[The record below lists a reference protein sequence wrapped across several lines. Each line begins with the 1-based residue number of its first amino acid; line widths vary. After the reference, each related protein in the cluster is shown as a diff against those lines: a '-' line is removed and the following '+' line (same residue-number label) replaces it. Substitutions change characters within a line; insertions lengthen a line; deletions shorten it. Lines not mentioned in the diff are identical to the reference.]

1 MVSLFQLLVKLL
13 IVFLLF
19 TNSIHKSYS
28 LEKYACCN
36 DHVPLH
42 KVMDHYCNDFKTFNN
57 NPTTQDRANILTSYM
72 REIVM
77 DNEKILAETTCQKH
91 VVANNCYQ
99 WDETIKNPGQQ
110 CVENTNQYCL
120 HGGTKYR
127 C

>member
-1 MVSLFQLLVKLL
+1 MLAAMITFPYIKLWTI
-13 IVFLLF
+13 IVMISKL
-19 TNSIHKSYS
+19 SIITLQHKI
-28 LEKYACCN
+28 
-36 DHVPLH
+36 VP
-42 KVMDHYCNDFKTFNN
+42 
-57 NPTTQDRANILTSYM
+57 NILTNYM

-91 VVANNCYQ
+91 VVANDCYQ